1 MPPRDP
7 RKYLNTTV
15 CLQNKN
21 VNEEYINFFF

>member
-15 CLQNKN
+15 WLQNKN
-21 VNEEYINFFF
+21 VNEQYMNLFF